1 MDYRQEIQRIAD
13 RLKTD
18 RGVDPKWRNKI
29 TARLE
34 ELAAMSHM
42 LTGTRAPTAAQ
53 TPNLDQIADGMGGA
67 EIPDALKQYANPN
80 QIQPPQVS

>member
-1 MDYRQEIQRIAD
+1 
-13 RLKTD
+13 
-18 RGVDPKWRNKI
+18 
-29 TARLE
+29 
-34 ELAAMSHM
+34 MSHM